1 VRQAGKT
8 LTVRLACIDAPER
21 PYLSGCIAK
30 DTAISMETGRE
41 TPEQPCCDSRLLQH
55 REAALM
61 VDTGASGGKALT
73 TDVLD

>member
-1 VRQAGKT
+1 
-8 LTVRLACIDAPER
+8 
-21 PYLSGCIAK
+21 
-30 DTAISMETGRE
+30 METGRA
-41 TPEQPCCDSRLLQH
+41 TPEQPCSDSRLLQH